1 MIVMDIIGI
10 ETATYEKTIKEIENF
25 LDSVQLLI
33 QETSQKQKSEWLDN
47 QEVCL
52 LLKISPR
59 TLQNL
64 RDTGQISYSQL
75 ERKIYYKK
83 EDINKYIEK
92 HTPKL

>member
-1 MIVMDIIGI
+1 MDIIGI
-10 ETATYEKTIKEIENF
+10 ETATYERTIKEIENF
-25 LDSVQLLI
+25 LDSVQTLI

>member
-1 MIVMDIIGI
+1 MDIIGI

-92 HTPKL
+92 NTPKP

>member
-1 MIVMDIIGI
+1 MDIIGI

-33 QETSQKQKSEWLDN
+33 QEISQKQKSEWLDN